1 MTASA
6 GAPTAIRAQTGVG
19 RPIVVAAKMDDV
31 EAAALAQAAL
41 RSRSQHSGTP
51 TAKPSSPMG
60 ANTHT
65 SSSRCDSA
73 SRRLSRPL
81 AAGKREP
88 MGIGALAPIDGGAR
102 YDDAMHEE
110 SLTKSFR
117 PVGRARGAEGRR
129 RRPAKVLRRHPHPS
143 A

>member
-1 MTASA
+1 MPSMRRAVIAFPPPPAALSFMTASA
-6 GAPTAIRAQTGVG
+6 GAPTTIRAQTSVG

-41 RSRSQHSGTP
+41 RSRSQHS
-51 TAKPSSPMG
+51 
-60 ANTHT
+60 
-65 SSSRCDSA
+65 
-73 SRRLSRPL
+73 
-81 AAGKREP
+81 
-88 MGIGALAPIDGGAR
+88 ALAPIDGGAR